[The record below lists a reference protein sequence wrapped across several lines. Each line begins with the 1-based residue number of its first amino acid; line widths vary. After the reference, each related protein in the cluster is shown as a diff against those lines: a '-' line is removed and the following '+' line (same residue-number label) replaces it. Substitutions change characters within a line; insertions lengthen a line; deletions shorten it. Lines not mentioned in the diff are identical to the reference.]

1 MSADSWDNHCVTYVA
16 NNKCLKNLCM
26 TAIDGSHLGTSNPDF
41 RIPPELILQ
50 LKSILDGG
58 LDTSIFFMGEKYIV
72 LQHDSSCL
80 VSRCGKKSLIFYATG
95 KICLVGQTVD
105 DDQNNCTQR
114 NFAIS
119 RMRDHYERMGY

>member
-80 VSRCGKKSLIFYATG
+80 CQPMWQEIPYILCYRENLLGWTDC
-95 KICLVGQTVD
+95 
-105 DDQNNCTQR
+105 R
-114 NFAIS
+114 
-119 RMRDHYERMGY
+119 R